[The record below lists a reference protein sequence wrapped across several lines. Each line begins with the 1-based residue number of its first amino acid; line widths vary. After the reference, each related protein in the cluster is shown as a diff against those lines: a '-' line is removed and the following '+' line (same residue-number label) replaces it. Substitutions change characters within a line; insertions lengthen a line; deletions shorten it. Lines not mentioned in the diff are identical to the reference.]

1 MAHLTLLRGLSAAG
15 KTSWARAHNTGI
27 IVSRDA
33 IRPLLTGDDSKTVL
47 GQDREALVTA
57 LEHAQIE
64 TALRAGVDVI
74 SDNLNLTPKFAR
86 AILDLAVKNGATWT
100 VQDFLTS
107 RVDCHYRNRTRL
119 ESESVPSG
127 VIEEQARRHP
137 MPWPTLTP
145 TVQGEPWTLYVPDT
159 SKPEAIA
166 VDLDGTLAHMTN
178 RGPYDATKYL
188 DDAVDEVL
196 RDVVRS
202 LQYRY
207 HVLIVTGRDGAYRT
221 DCETWLAMHD
231 VPYDALFMRTADDK
245 RPDQIV
251 KSEILDRDIAPN
263 YNLRLVFDDRLR
275 VVRMWRARGVKV
287 AQVAEGDF

>member
-1 MAHLTLLRGLSAAG
+1 MAHLTLLRGLPASG

-27 IVSRDA
+27 IVSRDD

-57 LEHAQIE
+57 LEHSQIE

-86 AILDLAVKNGATWT
+86 AILDLAVKNGATWA
-100 VQDFLTS
+100 VQDITTPPDLCI
-107 RVDCHYRNRTRL
+107 RRNVARDDYVP
-119 ESESVPSG
+119 ES

-137 MPWPTLTP
+137 MPWPALTP
-145 TVQGEPWTLYVPDT
+145 TVQGQPWTLYVPDT
-159 SKPEAIA
+159 SKTEAIA

-202 LQYRY
+202 LQGRY